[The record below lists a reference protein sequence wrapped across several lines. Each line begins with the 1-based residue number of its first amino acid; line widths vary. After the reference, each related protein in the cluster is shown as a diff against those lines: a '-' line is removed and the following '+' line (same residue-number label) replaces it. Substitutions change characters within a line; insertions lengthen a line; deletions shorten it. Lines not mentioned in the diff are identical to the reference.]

1 MDINEKVN
9 GEDLTP
15 EQQKLLDQQTQQ
27 AEALE
32 GRQLD
37 EGREM
42 NQHMN
47 EEMAAE
53 EMGVETQIQQ
63 QKRLVCKIQYHFL
76 LWLSFENYNTV

>member
-15 EQQKLLDQQTQQ
+15 EQQKLLEKQTRE

-37 EGREM
+37 EQRQM
-42 NQHMN
+42 NQHLN
-47 EEMAAE
+47 EEMATE
-53 EMGVETQIQQ
+53 EMAIETQIQQ
-63 QKRLVCKIQYHFL
+63 QKRLVRLF
-76 LWLSFENYNTV
+76 